1 MLLLWTNWLWL
12 SPVSQSQKLSSLH
25 LCHRFCSNAILSET
39 ICGRKSWPRTLKA
52 FLPFIEAELEIVFPG
67 PYKVPTPISS
77 CIFEGWCHYSTTT
90 PCTIYVLGEA
100 CGLVASKMS
109 LAAKGAGE
117 LVCQFETCGVDPKGP
132 ELAKNN
138 DDPKLYTSI
147 FNLDLYL
154 YIYIYIHS
162 I

>member
-1 MLLLWTNWLWL
+1 
-12 SPVSQSQKLSSLH
+12 
-25 LCHRFCSNAILSET
+25 
-39 ICGRKSWPRTLKA
+39 
-52 FLPFIEAELEIVFPG
+52 
-67 PYKVPTPISS
+67 
-77 CIFEGWCHYSTTT
+77 
-90 PCTIYVLGEA
+90 
-100 CGLVASKMS
+100 MS

-154 YIYIYIHS
+154 YIYIYS
-162 I
+162 FYLVAVCVLFG